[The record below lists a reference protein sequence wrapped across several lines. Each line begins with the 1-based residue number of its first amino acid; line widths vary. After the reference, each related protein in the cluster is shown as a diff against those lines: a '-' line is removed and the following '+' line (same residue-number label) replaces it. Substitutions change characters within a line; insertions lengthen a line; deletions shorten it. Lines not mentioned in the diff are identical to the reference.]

1 MNQYQIGARDCLFI
15 TEDKSNYIVEMFIFL
30 YEFIIATFLFT
41 FVLPI
46 ITMFLFYRMGF
57 KNTIR
62 FFKRCDREYKRKKQK
77 ELK

>member
-1 MNQYQIGARDCLFI
+1 MNKYQIGARPCLFI
-15 TEDKSNYIVEMFIFL
+15 VESKSNYIIEMFCFL

-46 ITMFLFYRMGF
+46 VTVFIFYRIGF

-62 FFKRCDREYKRKKQK
+62 FFRRCDREYKRKSKRN
-77 ELK
+77 